1 MAIAYNNDPKI
12 KQDVDSWTLKSNKL
26 TANMGYAI
34 QLKAANPSLTFSDN
48 YHFDTFKNI
57 TGTLEILGLSP
68 WNDFHIFESINASNI
83 DECVYYYFNESDCDM
98 IKELLPTL
106 NPQGKIRFLSVK
118 TFWEDCYEK

>member
-1 MAIAYNNDPKI
+1 M
-12 KQDVDSWTLKSNKL
+12 

-106 NPQGKIRFLSVK
+106 NAQGKIRFLSVK